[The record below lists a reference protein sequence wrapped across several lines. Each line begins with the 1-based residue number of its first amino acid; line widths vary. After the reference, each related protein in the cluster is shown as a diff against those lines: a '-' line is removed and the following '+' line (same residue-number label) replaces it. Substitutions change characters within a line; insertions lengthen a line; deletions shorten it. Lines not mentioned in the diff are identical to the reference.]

1 MNTVNLVGKLVKD
14 PELHYSPKA
23 LAKTS
28 ILLSVDSKNLLKKAP
43 NLIMCIACGDI
54 AEEIAEGFDEGSRI
68 GVVGELQAGYIKV
81 NGKNFYKMQVFVESV
96 TKIDS
101 EEETREIKEKRK
113 RAGIGVVSDTSGAFG
128 VSGPTQENSKSVQNT
143 ESSTI
148 QNNSNTPIR
157 DSKPT
162 QAPPQAISQREGKP
176 QGNLLKNL
184 SYGMRKKPE

>member
-1 MNTVNLVGKLVKD
+1 MNTVNLVGKLAKD

-28 ILLSVDSKNLLKKAP
+28 ILLSVGSNNPSRKAP
-43 NLIMCIACGDI
+43 NLVMCVAYGSV

-81 NGKNFYKMQVFVESV
+81 DGKNFYKMQVLVEKV

-101 EEETREIKEKRK
+101 EEEIREIKEKRR
-113 RAGIGVVSDTSGAFG
+113 RAGIGVVSDISGVSS
-128 VSGPTQENSKSVQNT
+128 VSGPTQENSKKAQNT

-148 QNNSNTPIR
+148 QDSSNMTGNF
-157 DSKPT
+157 KTT
-162 QAPPQAISQREGKP
+162 QAQLQAIIQRERERRE
-176 QGNLLKNL
+176 NILKNL
-184 SYGMRKKPE
+184 SEVMRKKPE

>member
-1 MNTVNLVGKLVKD
+1 MNTVNLVGKLAKD

-28 ILLSVDSKNLLKKAP
+28 ILLSVDSNNPSRKAP
-43 NLIMCIACGDI
+43 NLVMCVAYGNV

-81 NGKNFYKMQVFVESV
+81 NEKNFYKMQVLVERV
-96 TKIDS
+96 TRIDS
-101 EEETREIKEKRK
+101 EEEIREIKEKRR
-113 RAGIGVVSDTSGAFG
+113 RAGIGVVSDISG
-128 VSGPTQENSKSVQNT
+128 VSNTSGPTQENSKTAQNT

-148 QNNSNTPIR
+148 QDSSNASVR

-162 QAPPQAISQREGKP
+162 QAPTQARSQERERK
-176 QGNLLKNL
+176 GNLLKNL
-184 SYGMRKKPE
+184 SDGMRKKPE

>member
-1 MNTVNLVGKLVKD
+1 MNTVNLVGKLAKD

-28 ILLSVDSKNLLKKAP
+28 ILLSVASNNPSKKAP
-43 NLIMCIACGDI
+43 NLVMCVAYGSV

-81 NGKNFYKMQVFVESV
+81 NEKNFYKMQVLVEKV

-101 EEETREIKEKRK
+101 EEEIREIKEKR
-113 RAGIGVVSDTSGAFG
+113 RRTGLGVVSDTSGG
-128 VSGPTQENSKSVQNT
+128 SSTSGATQENSKSAQNT

-148 QNNSNTPIR
+148 QDSSNMTGNF
-157 DSKPT
+157 KPT
-162 QAPPQAISQREGKP
+162 QAPAQASSQEIERKE
-176 QGNLLKNL
+176 NLLKNL
-184 SYGMRKKPE
+184 SDGMRKKPE